1 MKAWPIAVVATLVF
15 TASAVGQTPDPYY
28 GDKYKLKR
36 VPARLQNEANRT
48 CRWINERYLSSSIVC
63 PTIYSSTK
71 LGGVDGIAIPS
82 GTVVMYNRTVVA
94 GLPGGATDGVW
105 LTIAVHEFFHRVTYL
120 NSDWTLGTW
129 TEGDR
134 WIEEGVVQAVTNDV
148 MPIMIRKVFNNNVT
162 AQADAYVHTQRE
174 RCPRVECTRRG
185 SVVAVS
191 AGATDPATAP
201 LVRSAHTP
209 SMALAVRRYGP
220 LVDLQ
225 VEAC

>member
-1 MKAWPIAVVATLVF
+1 MKAWPIVVAATLVF

-148 MPIMIRKVFNNNVT
+148 MPIVIRKVFNNNVT
-162 AQADAYVHTQRE
+162 AQADAYTLNVNAVRALSA
-174 RCPRVECTRRG
+174 RVAGQSWQSVQARQIRRQLLLSDRLTRRAWLSQYG
-185 SVVAVS
+185 V
-191 AGATDPATAP
+191 T
-201 LVRSAHTP
+201 VR
-209 SMALAVRRYGP
+209 
-220 LVDLQ
+220 
-225 VEAC
+225 

>member
-1 MKAWPIAVVATLVF
+1 VKAWPIVVAATLVF

-162 AQADAYVHTQRE
+162 AQADAYTLNVNAVRAWSA
-174 RCPRVECTRRG
+174 RVAGQSWQSVQARQIRRQLLLSDRLTRRAWLSQYG
-185 SVVAVS
+185 V
-191 AGATDPATAP
+191 T
-201 LVRSAHTP
+201 VR
-209 SMALAVRRYGP
+209 
-220 LVDLQ
+220 
-225 VEAC
+225 

>member
-1 MKAWPIAVVATLVF
+1 MKAWPIVVAATLVF

-94 GLPGGATDGVW
+94 GLPRGATDGVW

-162 AQADAYVHTQRE
+162 AQADAYTLNVNAVRAWSA
-174 RCPRVECTRRG
+174 RVAGQSWQSVQARQIRRQLLLSDRLTRRAWLSQYG
-185 SVVAVS
+185 V
-191 AGATDPATAP
+191 T
-201 LVRSAHTP
+201 VR
-209 SMALAVRRYGP
+209 
-220 LVDLQ
+220 
-225 VEAC
+225 

>member
-1 MKAWPIAVVATLVF
+1 MKAWPIVVAATLVF

-71 LGGVDGIAIPS
+71 LGVDGIAIPS

-162 AQADAYVHTQRE
+162 AQADAYTLNVNAVRAWSA
-174 RCPRVECTRRG
+174 RVAGQSWQSVQARQIRRQLLLSDRLTRRAWLSQYG
-185 SVVAVS
+185 V
-191 AGATDPATAP
+191 T
-201 LVRSAHTP
+201 VR
-209 SMALAVRRYGP
+209 
-220 LVDLQ
+220 
-225 VEAC
+225 

>member
-1 MKAWPIAVVATLVF
+1 MKAWPIVVAATLVF

-162 AQADAYVHTQRE
+162 AQADAYTLNVNAVRAWSA
-174 RCPRVECTRRG
+174 RVAGQSWQSVQARQIRRQLLLSDRLTRRAWLSQYG
-185 SVVAVS
+185 V
-191 AGATDPATAP
+191 T
-201 LVRSAHTP
+201 VR
-209 SMALAVRRYGP
+209 
-220 LVDLQ
+220 
-225 VEAC
+225 